1 MIRCIVS
8 TNWQA
13 NLRVLAVT
21 EIKTVPYVPLSHRF
35 LERLIGTVRRE
46 YLDRSLFWTT
56 ADLETKLLDFQH
68 YYNGHRTYAGLEGR
82 LPEPAIWIGL
92 TNRFRV
98 VPVAEA
104 LSRVV
109 PDANRRMILSIR
121 HEHVVRHAQR
131 NDRIA
136 RVKAFVMLALCV
148 AGLGWPQ
155 DPTREPLRQS
165 PGVNQPRD
173 LDEWR
178 KNEERGALERF
189 PGHPAGTLNPPGGL
203 WRYGGSGADSYASP
217 SLPVP
222 FAEWAAQLKR
232 DRPAVDRAARLEL
245 ESRYDLNCN
254 ATGPIAKLPPPVKS
268 WEEYASLRPEQVRAA
283 GAFPY
288 RPLDHPIHS
297 TAHMLF
303 PPSWT
308 KVHPEHERL
317 DAGFDIPDCFLP
329 PSPPPLYLTTHK
341 ELGDVTRGVEI
352 TYANYFNMFNGL
364 LTAEQMEGLR
374 LLVTPFQTTWFNIT
388 HHRVTAEPSQGVSC
402 FSCHVNGHTNGAIE
416 LAPDS
421 RPNYARLRMDTPTM
435 RGNYAQLML
444 SSKRSIRSMDH
455 FAEVEEYFDGDT
467 ALLASIGGRNL
478 QRSQTNRMGDFNAL
492 IDFPPAPK
500 LDLLNRLIPSLATE
514 AELRGQTLFN
524 GKALCSQCHPASSHF
539 TDNTMHDLQVER
551 FYGGRPEGPIKTFP
565 LRGIKE
571 SPPYLH
577 DGRLLTL
584 EDSVEFFNIILS
596 TKLTA
601 QEKKDLTAFL
611 RAL

>member
-1 MIRCIVS
+1 M
-8 TNWQA
+8 
-13 NLRVLAVT
+13 LPLAA
-21 EIKTVPYVPLSHRF
+21 PL
-35 LERLIGTVRRE
+35 
-46 YLDRSLFWTT
+46 
-56 ADLETKLLDFQH
+56 
-68 YYNGHRTYAGLEGR
+68 
-82 LPEPAIWIGL
+82 
-92 TNRFRV
+92 
-98 VPVAEA
+98 
-104 LSRVV
+104 
-109 PDANRRMILSIR
+109 
-121 HEHVVRHAQR
+121 
-131 NDRIA
+131 
-136 RVKAFVMLALCV
+136 
-148 AGLGWPQ
+148 WPQ
-155 DPTREPLRQS
+155 TTVREPLRQS
-165 PGVNQPRD
+165 PGVNQPAN

-178 KNEERGALERF
+178 KAENRGGLPHYEDHP
-189 PGHPAGTLNPPGGL
+189 PGVLNPPGGV
-203 WRYGGSGADSYASP
+203 WRYGGSGRNSYGLP
-217 SLPVP
+217 TIPVP
-222 FAEWAAQLKR
+222 FADWAAQLRR
-232 DRPAVDRAARLEL
+232 DRPAVDQAARAEL
-245 ESRYDLNCN
+245 ESRYELNCN
-254 ATGPIAKLPPPVKS
+254 APGPIAKLPSSVQS
-268 WEEYASLRPEQVRAA
+268 WEQYASLRPDQVKAM
-283 GAFPY
+283 GKFPY

-303 PPSWT
+303 PSSWT

-329 PSPPPLYLTTHK
+329 QSPPPLYLTTHK

-352 TYANYFNMFNGL
+352 TYGNYFNIFNGL
-364 LTAEQMEGLR
+364 LTPEQMEGLR

-402 FSCHVNGHTNGAIE
+402 FGCHVNGHTNGAIE

-435 RGNYAQLML
+435 RGNYAQLMF

-500 LDLLNRLIPSLATE
+500 LDVLNRLIPALSSP
-514 AELRGQTLFN
+514 AEFRGQELFN
-524 GKALCSQCHPASSHF
+524 GKALCSQCHPAATHY

-551 FYGGRPEGPIKTFP
+551 FYPGRPEGPIKTFP

-584 EDSVEFFNIILS
+584 DDTVEFFNLILRTNLS
-596 TKLTA
+596 A
-601 QEKKDLTAFL
+601 EEKKDLVAFL